1 MVRKRQNVVHKIYRK
16 CSQISV
22 KQINYCISGYSLSQ
36 KKEKRTWHFL
46 FLTFWLSLLLYFD
59 LYKLSIILTQKP
71 FEYMNKEHMSDIGIQ
86 YKIPTIYFYF
96 ELYDLGQISHII
108 MHNPWFFLYFQIA
121 WQKTELLNIT
131 HLVH

>member
-1 MVRKRQNVVHKIYRK
+1 MVRKRQNDVHKTYRK

-22 KQINYCISGYSLSQ
+22 KQINYCISGYSLSS
-36 KKEKRTWHFL
+36 KEKRTRHFL

-86 YKIPTIYFYF
+86 YKILAIYFYF
-96 ELYDLGQISHII
+96 KLYE
-108 MHNPWFFLYFQIA
+108 FFDIDTYA
-121 WQKTELLNIT
+121 YA
-131 HLVH
+131 